1 MKVSDIL
8 KAKGN
13 IVIFSVTGDV
23 SVYEAVKIMG
33 EKNIGALV
41 VMENNELKGIISE
54 RDYARKIVL
63 KGKLSRETLVKEI
76 MTEQVITVTPED
88 SIDKCMELMSQKHI
102 RHLPIIDDTKVVSM
116 ISIGDVVNAIIE
128 SQKETIEQL
137 KNYITG

>member
-8 KAKGN
+8 KGKGN
-13 IVIFSVTGDV
+13 IIYSVTGDV
-23 SVYEAVKIMG
+23 SVYEAIKTMG

-41 VMENNELKGIISE
+41 VIEGDELKGIISE

-76 MTEQVITVTPED
+76 MTEQVITVVPED
-88 SIDKCMELMSQKHI
+88 SIDKCMELMSAKHI
-102 RHLPIIDDTKVVSM
+102 RHLPIVGSGKVLGM
-116 ISIGDVVNAIIE
+116 ISIGDVVNAVIA

-137 KNYITG
+137 KSYITQ

>member
-8 KAKGN
+8 QAKGN
-13 IVIFSVTGDV
+13 IIFSVTGDIT
-23 SVYEAVKIMG
+23 VYEAVKIMG

-41 VMENNELKGIISE
+41 VMEEGELKGIISE

-76 MTEQVITVTPED
+76 MTEQVITVAPAD

-102 RHLPIIDDTKVVSM
+102 RLLPIVDNKKVLGM
-116 ISIGDVVNAIIE
+116 ISIGDVVNAIID

-137 KNYITG
+137 KNYISG